1 MVDAGTRKS
10 IENENVTTFSMQS
23 ERCGLKQSESLR
35 GDSHGAQKQR
45 GLQCVICLED
55 FRLLGE
61 RKFHLTA
68 SHTSKS
74 SNKQGKRYKKLQ
86 ILYL

>member
-23 ERCGLKQSESLR
+23 ERCGLKQSGSFR
-35 GDSHGAQKQR
+35 GDSHGVQKNR

-61 RKFHLTA
+61 RKVHNITA

-74 SNKQGKRYKKLQ
+74 S
-86 ILYL
+86 